1 MIDRSLNYG
10 RHLIEKFSQ
19 RALESAP
26 EVAKVLD
33 IGAGS
38 GADLALVQKVA
49 PKAELHGVE
58 IYPQNV
64 SILKTLGVTTHALN
78 LELDPLPFENE
89 SLDLVIANQVLE
101 HTKEIFW
108 IFHQVSRCLK
118 VNGSFLVGVPNL
130 ASFHSRCLLAMGR
143 QPTAIQTASAHIRGF
158 TQHDL
163 LRFTEKC
170 FPAGYQMTHFGGSNF
185 YPFPAVI
192 AKPLAQVW
200 GNGSVSIFLLLQKK
214 KAYEKSF
221 IRFPVQER
229 LETNYYLGGSATK
242 ELQ

>member
-10 RHLIEKFSQ
+10 RHLIQNFSAV
-19 RALESAP
+19 ALHGAP
-26 EVAKVLD
+26 QAPKVLD

-49 PKAELHGVE
+49 PKADLHGVE
-58 IYPQNV
+58 IFPKNV
-64 SILKTLGVTTHALN
+64 SILKSLGVTTHALN

-130 ASFHSRCLLAMGR
+130 ASFHSRCLLAIGR

-163 LRFTEKC
+163 LRFSEKC
-170 FPAGYQMTHFGGSNF
+170 FPGGYKMTRFGGSNF

-200 GNGSVSIFLLLQKK
+200 GNGSVSIFLLLKK
-214 KAYEKSF
+214 TKPYENSF
-221 IRFPVQER
+221 INFPVQEK
-229 LETNYYLGGSATK
+229 LETNYYLGGLATK

>member
-10 RHLIEKFSQ
+10 RHLIQNFSQ
-19 RALESAP
+19 KALLAGP
-26 EVAKVLD
+26 DVAKVLD

-38 GADLALVQKVA
+38 GSDLALVQSVA

-58 IYPQNV
+58 IFSQNV
-64 SILKTLGVTTHALN
+64 ALLKGLGVTTHALN

-108 IFHQVSRCLK
+108 IFHQVSRSLK
-118 VNGSFLVGVPNL
+118 VGGSFLIGVPNL
-130 ASFHSRCLLAMGR
+130 ASFHSRCLLAVGR

-163 LRFTEKC
+163 LRFIEKC
-170 FPAGYQMTHFGGSNF
+170 FPGGYQMTQFGGSNF

-200 GNGSVSIFLLLQKK
+200 GNGSVSIFLLLKK
-214 KAYEKSF
+214 IKPYENSF
-221 IRFPVQER
+221 INFPVQEK
-229 LETNYYLGGSATK
+229 LETNYYLGEPATK
-242 ELQ
+242 ELR